1 MRKINFR
8 YNKNS
13 PTLLYIMVIIGIVI
27 GILLCYEFLIYL
39 GFASTNEPQYFKD
52 HPKHAVYLIFGLIP
66 ISMLVPTW
74 IVFKF
79 WSREDEDAE
88 LELYDDYAIL
98 KMKNEKIKIQKG
110 ELEIKFPQPQAIL
123 YTTYILK
130 LPEQKI
136 VFVGSL
142 KEKRKS
148 KLSLNIAIKE
158 LSAYK
163 KRKYLKKINYLNSR
177 N

>member
-8 YNKNS
+8 YNKNTPIS
-13 PTLLYIMVIIGIVI
+13 LYIMISLGIAIGFF
-27 GILLCYEFLIYL
+27 LYYEFLMFL
-39 GFASTNEPQYFKD
+39 GITSANEPQYFKD
-52 HPKHAVYLIFGLIP
+52 NPRHAIYLIFGLIP
-66 ISMLVPTW
+66 VTMFLSTW

-79 WSREDEDAE
+79 WSREDEEAE

-98 KMKNEKIKIQKG
+98 KMRNEKIKIQKG
-110 ELEIKFPQPQAIL
+110 KLEIKFPQPQAIL

-130 LPEQKI
+130 TPDQKI

-148 KLSLNIAIKE
+148 NISLKLAMEE
-158 LSAYK
+158 LLDYEE
-163 KRKYLKKINYLNSR
+163 
-177 N
+177 

>member
-1 MRKINFR
+1 MIKINFR
-8 YNKNS
+8 YNKNT
-13 PTLLYIMVIIGIVI
+13 PIMLYIMLIIGIAV
-27 GILLCYEFLIYL
+27 GFFLYYEFLMFL
-39 GFASTNEPQYFKD
+39 GIASANEPQYFKD
-52 HPKHAVYLIFGLIP
+52 NPRHAIYLIFGLIP
-66 ISMLVPTW
+66 IAMLVPTW
-74 IVFKF
+74 IAFKF
-79 WSREDEDAE
+79 WSREDEEAE

-98 KMKNEKIKIQKG
+98 KMRNEKIKIQEG

-130 LPEQKI
+130 TPEQKI

-163 KRKYLKKINYLNSR
+163 KAKK
-177 N
+177 

>member
-8 YNKNS
+8 YNKNT
-13 PTLLYIMVIIGIVI
+13 PIMLYIMLIIGIAV
-27 GILLCYEFLIYL
+27 GFFLYYEFLIYS
-39 GFASTNEPQYFKD
+39 GIASTNELQYFKE
-52 HPKHAVYLIFGLIP
+52 HPNHAIYLIFLLIP
-66 ISMLVPTW
+66 VTMFLSTW
-74 IVFKF
+74 IIFKF
-79 WSREDEDAE
+79 WSREDEEAE
-88 LELYDDYAIL
+88 LELYYDYAIL

-130 LPEQKI
+130 LPDQKI

-142 KEKRKS
+142 KEKKKS

-163 KRKYLKKINYLNSR
+163 KRKYLKKINLFKQ
-177 N
+177 

>member
-66 ISMLVPTW
+66 ISMLVPTL

-130 LPEQKI
+130 LPDQKI

-142 KEKRKS
+142 KEKKKS

-163 KRKYLKKINYLNSR
+163 KRKYLKKINLFKQ
-177 N
+177 

>member
-8 YNKNS
+8 YNKNTPIS
-13 PTLLYIMVIIGIVI
+13 LYIMISLGIAIGFF
-27 GILLCYEFLIYL
+27 LYYEFLMFL
-39 GFASTNEPQYFKD
+39 GIASPNEPQYFKD
-52 HPKHAVYLIFGLIP
+52 NPRHAIYLIFGLIP
-66 ISMLVPTW
+66 VTMFLSTW

-79 WSREDEDAE
+79 WSREDEEAE

-98 KMKNEKIKIQKG
+98 KMRNEKIKIQKG
-110 ELEIKFPQPQAIL
+110 KLEIKFPQPQAIL

-130 LPEQKI
+130 TPDQKI

-148 KLSLNIAIKE
+148 NISLKLAMEE
-158 LSAYK
+158 LLDYEE
-163 KRKYLKKINYLNSR
+163 
-177 N
+177 

>member
-8 YNKNS
+8 YNKNT
-13 PTLLYIMVIIGIVI
+13 PIMLYIMLIIGIAV
-27 GILLCYEFLIYL
+27 GFFLYYEFLIYS
-39 GFASTNEPQYFKD
+39 GIASTNELQYFKE
-52 HPKHAVYLIFGLIP
+52 HPNHAIYLIFGLIP

-130 LPEQKI
+130 LPDQKI

-142 KEKRKS
+142 KEKKKS

-158 LSAYK
+158 LLAYE
-163 KRKYLKKINYLNSR
+163 KRKYLKKINLFKQ
-177 N
+177 

>member
-8 YNKNS
+8 YNKNTPIS
-13 PTLLYIMVIIGIVI
+13 LYIMISLGIAIGFF
-27 GILLCYEFLIYL
+27 LYYEFLMFL
-39 GFASTNEPQYFKD
+39 GIASANEPQYFKD
-52 HPKHAVYLIFGLIP
+52 NPRHAIYLIFGLIP
-66 ISMLVPTW
+66 VTMFLSTW

-79 WSREDEDAE
+79 WSREDEEAE

-110 ELEIKFPQPQAIL
+110 KLEIKFPQPQAIL

-130 LPEQKI
+130 TPEQKI

-148 KLSLNIAIKE
+148 NISLKLAMEE
-158 LSAYK
+158 LLDYEE
-163 KRKYLKKINYLNSR
+163 
-177 N
+177 

>member
-1 MRKINFR
+1 MRKINFK
-8 YNKNS
+8 YNKNT
-13 PTLLYIMVIIGIVI
+13 PIMLYIMLIIGIAV
-27 GILLCYEFLIYL
+27 GFFLYYEFLIYS
-39 GFASTNEPQYFKD
+39 GIASINELQYFKE
-52 HPKHAVYLIFGLIP
+52 HPNHAIYLIFGLIP

-88 LELYDDYAIL
+88 LELYYDYAIL

-130 LPEQKI
+130 LPDQKI

-142 KEKRKS
+142 KEKKKS

-158 LSAYK
+158 LLAYE
-163 KRKYLKKINYLNSR
+163 KRKYLKKINLFKQ
-177 N
+177 

>member
-8 YNKNS
+8 YNKNT
-13 PTLLYIMVIIGIVI
+13 PIRLYIMISLGIAIGFF
-27 GILLCYEFLIYL
+27 LYYEFLMFL
-39 GFASTNEPQYFKD
+39 GIASANEPQYFKD
-52 HPKHAVYLIFGLIP
+52 NPRHAIYLIFGLIP
-66 ISMLVPTW
+66 IAMLVPTW
-74 IVFKF
+74 ITFKF

-98 KMKNEKIKIQKG
+98 KIKNEKIKIQKG

-130 LPEQKI
+130 LPEQRI

-142 KEKRKS
+142 KEKKKS
-148 KLSLNIAIKE
+148 KLSLNVAIEE
-158 LSAYK
+158 LLDYEN
-163 KRKYLKKINYLNSR
+163 I
-177 N
+177 

>member
-8 YNKNS
+8 YNKNTPIS
-13 PTLLYIMVIIGIVI
+13 LYIMISLGIAIGFF
-27 GILLCYEFLIYL
+27 LYYEFLMFL
-39 GFASTNEPQYFKD
+39 GIASPNEPQYFKD

-66 ISMLVPTW
+66 ISMLVPFW

-130 LPEQKI
+130 LPDQRI

-148 KLSLNIAIKE
+148 MLSLNIAIEE
-158 LSAYK
+158 LLDYEN
-163 KRKYLKKINYLNSR
+163 I
-177 N
+177 

>member
-8 YNKNS
+8 YNKNT
-13 PTLLYIMVIIGIVI
+13 PIRLYIMISLGIAIGFF
-27 GILLCYEFLIYL
+27 LYYEFLMFL
-39 GFASTNEPQYFKD
+39 GIASANEPQYFKD
-52 HPKHAVYLIFGLIP
+52 NPRHAIYLIFLLIP
-66 ISMLVPTW
+66 VTMFLSTW
-74 IVFKF
+74 IAFKF

-98 KMKNEKIKIQKG
+98 KMRNEKIKIQKG

-130 LPEQKI
+130 LPDQRI

-158 LSAYK
+158 LSAYEK
-163 KRKYLKKINYLNSR
+163 TRR
-177 N
+177 